1 MGSRP
6 TTNDQQL
13 TDLAENWINTC
24 APRILLSS
32 MPAENRDTLI
42 FEMGLYKAAIPAR
55 LRYSTIHFWFDT
67 AETGRT
73 RCGLTSYAARLLSD
87 LFRIEWKVY
96 AGENI
101 QDEQLLGE
109 VESTKASSELYAPM
123 AGKLS
128 DINAAPVN
136 DPSLLAID
144 PYEAWLLEFETPPQV
159 SLSAQEY
166 MAFLAEGWDETVKL
180 LKGQV

>member
-1 MGSRP
+1 MAGAG
-6 TTNDQQL
+6 D
-13 TDLAENWINTC
+13 DV
-24 APRILLSS
+24 
-32 MPAENRDTLI
+32 LI
-42 FEMGLYKAAIPAR
+42 FEMGLHKAAIPTR
-55 LRYSTIHFWFDT
+55 LRYAPIHFWFDT
-67 AETGRT
+67 SAAGKTH
-73 RCGLTSYAARLLSD
+73 CGLSSYATRLLSD

-128 DINAAPVN
+128 DINAAVVA
-136 DPSLLAID
+136 DPSLLSID
-144 PYEAWLLEFETPPQV
+144 AYDPWLLEFEGAPST
-159 SLSAQEY
+159 SMSAHEY
-166 MAFLAEGWDETVKL
+166 LAFLAEGWDETVKL